1 MGARSGLG
9 RGVLM
14 NNRYLISR
22 DGPNLACTGFVI
34 ATLENDFFSRRN
46 RYSFRINDDAKF

>member
-22 DGPNLACTGFVI
+22 DGPNLAGTGFVI
-34 ATLENDFFSRRN
+34 ATYFENDFFSRRN
-46 RYSFRINDDAKF
+46 RYSFRIND